1 MGFRILP
8 FQGERQ
14 FHAGISAP
22 QRILVLF
29 SYRQKVSL
37 KGLHNGARQN
47 GDPVFPALPF
57 RTIICE

>member
-14 FHAGISAP
+14 FDAGISAA

-29 SYRQKVSL
+29 KYQQKVSL

-47 GDPVFPALPF
+47 GNAVFPAFTTPGCLC
-57 RTIICE
+57 R